1 MNGVA
6 FYSSIGR
13 SLSSS
18 IVTSSKGGA
27 AEVFSVNAMQ
37 PQQWQDEPPSLLW
50 GLDPV
55 FSAHAR
61 LYIKDILE
69 MKESY
74 QVPGIYFYKNHP
86 IVKVDVLGT
95 VVYKREREDFFCY
108 GARNT
113 LLLMGHGFFC
123 PAEQL
128 KKLKQAQQ
136 LISCL
141 ELGDLLR
148 VRGSVKMSRQ
158 QREIKASCYYKVN
171 DPVMAVQISWMME
184 VPQMYRKVYDKP
196 FDFTQCARD
205 LNCADSRD
213 VPSSVPLLQRAI
225 KMLKDLLSRDAVE
238 SFRLKDV
245 KHIFVPLV
253 SQSTTEQPEPTAAQS
268 STKEVCHLFLE
279 TVKALED
286 EGLVFRKVISQD
298 EVYQVT
304 EHDRELHRV
313 TKDIIREDS
322 KREKYAER
330 GCHVLHILSCVRR
343 TYSQNVS
350 RAVIEAVLRS
360 LECES
365 EIVSTTDNYYT
376 VF

>member
-1 MNGVA
+1 
-6 FYSSIGR
+6 
-13 SLSSS
+13 
-18 IVTSSKGGA
+18 
-27 AEVFSVNAMQ
+27 MQ

-108 GARNT
+108 GVDDGTGVISCLCWKDEKWREPTESGSSRNT

-253 SQSTTEQPEPTAAQS
+253 SQSTTEQPEPTAVQS